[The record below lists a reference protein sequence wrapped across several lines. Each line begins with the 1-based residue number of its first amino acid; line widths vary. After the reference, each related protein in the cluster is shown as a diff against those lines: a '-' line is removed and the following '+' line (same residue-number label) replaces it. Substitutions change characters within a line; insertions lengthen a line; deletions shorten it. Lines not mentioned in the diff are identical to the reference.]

1 MKTRPP
7 IRIQAARKAAEALV
21 DRLDIN
27 TAPVDV
33 NMIARALGLQIVYN
47 DLGEEISGLLVS
59 KGGTASI
66 CVREGEPLVR
76 QRFTIAHEIGH
87 FCLRHQFER
96 GDHVERVHVDEG
108 WKVTARS
115 NSRTAGVEPVEV
127 EANQFAAALL
137 MPTRLL
143 RQRAHRYGS
152 RQLDDSLVAELAREF
167 RVSEQA
173 MTIRLD
179 ALGL

>member
-1 MKTRPP
+1 MRTQ
-7 IRIQAARKAAEALV
+7 IRIQAARKTAEALV
-21 DRLDIN
+21 DRLSIN
-27 TAPVDV
+27 SAPVDV
-33 NMIARALGLQIVYN
+33 NMIAKSLGLSVVYN
-47 DLGEEISGLLVS
+47 DLGEDISGLLVS
-59 KGGTASI
+59 KGDTASI

-96 GDHVERVHVDEG
+96 GEHVERVHVDEG

-115 NSRTAGVEPVEV
+115 NSRTAGVAPMEV

-143 RQRAHRYGS
+143 KQRAHRFS
-152 RQLDDSLVAELAREF
+152 VRQLDDSVVSELAREF
-167 RVSEQA
+167 KVSEQA
-173 MTIRLD
+173 MAIRLD
-179 ALGL
+179 ALGF